1 MNGGILA
8 NDTIIDP
15 GALQAPTLPTSEA
28 LLADVD
34 A

>member
-1 MNGGILA
+1 MAGFLTNEA
-8 NDTIIDP
+8 IIDP
-15 GALQAPTLPTSEA
+15 GALPAPILPTSEA